1 MTQRTPRHTTHLRN
15 LPKKVTIIRPLHPF
29 EGQSLSVLR
38 HSHRQGRLYFV
49 LILPDGSKSLIPAAW
64 TDFDSTARPSGDHQ
78 LVGSLEDLLHL
89 RSLVDALLGRTVV
102 SAIPIADQESHA
114 ATASEDRKSVVWERV
129 EIEEWGES

>member
-15 LPKKVTIIRPLHPF
+15 LPERLTIIRPHHPF

-38 HSHRQGRLYFV
+38 RSHRQGRLYFV

-64 TDFDSTARPSGDHQ
+64 TDFDSPARPAGDQQ
-78 LVGSLEDLLHL
+78 LVGSLEGLLHL

-102 SAIPIADQESHA
+102 SALSVADQESHA
-114 ATASEDRKSVVWERV
+114 ATASEIPRGPSPSRPVLV
-129 EIEEWGES
+129 G